1 MYGKWICAVV
11 LLMCFS
17 SSLLCQS
24 SESAVAERKFSI
36 GANFFYYHPN
46 IGELNAGFSRM
57 ETSLGLRSWSDF
69 KIYYIAMPTIA
80 YAINSK
86 SRVAIEGGGS
96 YVRRIR
102 EDSRSFYGVWMIGG
116 KYMYMPLAWNNP
128 PAELWVSLGAGM
140 IEGEF
145 FRSYANDV
153 GISAVGRRMYVDGGV
168 QGRMAINR
176 RMDVLVDLRYLY
188 VPAITFGDLHS
199 KLKLNAFAA
208 GVGVV
213 YTL

>member
-1 MYGKWICAVV
+1 MYGKWIWAVI
-11 LLMCFS
+11 LLICFS

-24 SESAVAERKFSI
+24 SDNAVAERKLSI
-36 GANFFYYHPN
+36 GVNVFFYHPN
-46 IGELNAGFSRM
+46 IGDLNSGFSRA
-57 ETSLGLRSWSDF
+57 EQSLGLYSWSDF
-69 KIYYIAMPTIA
+69 KIYYIAMPTVA

-86 SRVAIEGGGS
+86 MRVAIEGGGS

-102 EDSRSFYGVWMIGG
+102 EESRSFYGVWMIGG
-116 KYMYMPLAWNNP
+116 KYMYMPLAWNKP
-128 PAELWVSLGAGM
+128 PAELWVSVGAGF

-145 FRSYANDV
+145 FRSYANDI
-153 GISAVGRRMYVDGGV
+153 GISAVARRMYVDGGV

-176 RMDVLVDLRYLY
+176 RTDVLVDLRYLY
-188 VPAITFGDLHS
+188 VPPITFGDLHS

-208 GVGVV
+208 GVGIV